1 LAVLISP
8 LLRNFKF
15 QAWTHLKIEP
25 RVVTGSAPLFSR
37 CSSIA
42 LSHLQPTEAEA
53 SIEADELIAAQID
66 DLTIDNAIYVR
77 GRPARIVSLDF
88 PLVFWRFDDEDVVKH
103 RSFNQSRALFQ
114 VSASV
119 HASNVSAAAVAA
131 ASEASLGANGSG
143 DRDRDELDDEDDWA
157 AFENASSA
165 LPDNSAR
172 VSAAAAAFSADLAS
186 LQRVHESEQQQH
198 RAADAFDDG
207 FGDDELEFA
216 PVSAPPSA
224 DAAAAS
230 GSAEQPHVISPDPE
244 YARAAGEFKNNF
256 MYVLAMFICMFCI
269 HVAMP
274 PWYFICRPR
283 PIISHCSVASIRECY
298 PLALFARQEPA
309 EHVAERV
316 SARSALV
323 HARRRRRPP
332 QIAAPRELLQ
342 LRAARRRQAQV
353 ARACRLLQRM
363 RAL

>member
-1 LAVLISP
+1 M
-8 LLRNFKF
+8 
-15 QAWTHLKIEP
+15 
-25 RVVTGSAPLFSR
+25 
-37 CSSIA
+37 
-42 LSHLQPTEAEA
+42 QPTQAEAEV
-53 SIEADELIAAQID
+53 EADELIAAQID

-119 HASNVSAAAVAA
+119 HASNVSAAAAAA

-172 VSAAAAAFSADLAS
+172 ASAAAAAFSADLAS
-186 LQRVHESEQQQH
+186 LQRVHESEQQQQQH

-216 PVSAPPSA
+216 PVSAAPST
-224 DAAAAS
+224 DAAASAS
-230 GSAEQPHVISPDPE
+230 GSAEQPQVVSPDPE

-256 MYVLAMFICMFCI
+256 MYAGHANLHYFVFTARFCLSILISSSTNHFILLRCI
-269 HVAMP
+269 H
-274 PWYFICRPR
+274 
-283 PIISHCSVASIRECY
+283 
-298 PLALFARQEPA
+298 L
-309 EHVAERV
+309 
-316 SARSALV
+316 
-323 HARRRRRPP
+323 
-332 QIAAPRELLQ
+332 
-342 LRAARRRQAQV
+342 
-353 ARACRLLQRM
+353 
-363 RAL
+363 